1 MKIPPDWTPGH
12 PGYPLHLAR
21 TQLRAAAGLAERLLD
36 MLDVPNGRQIIA
48 RALWDGATTSYRP
61 DDGTCA
67 DELARAAAAKE
78 EAQQAKDRAA
88 PKKTR
93 RAWP

>member
-48 RALWDGATTSYRP
+48 RALWDLAMQR
-61 DDGTCA
+61 DAKRAVGTVHPLKILS
-67 DELARAAAAKE
+67 D
-78 EAQQAKDRAA
+78 
-88 PKKTR
+88 
-93 RAWP
+93 